1 MDYRNTPKGKEAMEF
16 LKSKHPPANVKNAEE
31 MYLAAPALADI
42 VIAHGYDIWNLKTK
56 NLTAKEK
63 EIASLVALIEQ
74 QNGAQIK
81 GHVFT
86 CLKVGITKE
95 RILELFVFLTLY
107 SGVPKLVAA
116 FNYAKEAFEEYDHST
131 KKT

>member
-1 MDYRNTPKGKEAMEF
+1 MDYRNSPRGKEAMES

-31 MYLAAPALADI
+31 MYVTAPALADI
-42 VIAHGYDIWNLKTK
+42 VIAHGYDIWNVKTK
-56 NLTAKEK
+56 NLTPAEK
-63 EIASLVALIEQ
+63 EIASLTVLIEQ
-74 QNGAQIK
+74 QNASQIK

-107 SGVPKLVAA
+107 LGVPKLVFALT
-116 FNYAKEAFEEYDHST
+116 YAKEAFEEYDRLT
-131 KKT
+131 K